1 MEMILKIS
9 YLSIGIGPLI
19 YYFFKG
25 KNKKTNSKPNRKM
38 QILLCS
44 ISFLII
50 LLTIYGTFSN

>member
-9 YLSIGIGPLI
+9 YLSIGVGPLV
-19 YYFFKG
+19 YYFVKG
-25 KNKKTNSKPNRKM
+25 KNKKTKPNRKM

-50 LLTIYGTFSN
+50 LLTIYDTFSN